1 MLHREILNKEQV
13 RLLPLIRSFKKDFG
27 LVGGTAIALQIGHRQ
42 SVDFDL
48 FTTAAEFDTLAVRKK
63 IRRAYTIDRV
73 VTDASGHYTV
83 IVLGVRITFFLY
95 PFPIAF
101 SERFQNLIQMPDLLT
116 LAAMKAYALGRRPK
130 WRDYVDLYFM
140 IKLRHGIGDIV
151 RKAEQI
157 FGKEFNEK
165 LFRVQLCYFDDIDY
179 SEPVIFMEGCA
190 VADEEIRKALT
201 AASLA

>member
-1 MLHREILNKEQV
+1 MHKEILSEEQG
-13 RLLPLIRSFKKDFG
+13 RLLPLIRLFKKDFG

-48 FTTAAEFDTLAVRKK
+48 FTTVEEFDTLAVRKK
-63 IRRAYTIDRV
+63 IRNGNTIDRV

-83 IVLGVRITFFLY
+83 IVLGVRITFFFY

-101 SERFQNLIQMPDLLT
+101 SERFQDVIQMPDLLT

-130 WRDYVDLYFM
+130 WRDYVDLYFI
-140 IKLRHGIGDIV
+140 IKRHHGIGNIV

-157 FGKEFNEK
+157 FGNEFNEK
-165 LFRVQLCYFDDIDY
+165 LFRTQLCYFDDIDY
-179 SEPVIFMEGCA
+179 SERVIFMKGFV

-201 AASLA
+201 VASLA